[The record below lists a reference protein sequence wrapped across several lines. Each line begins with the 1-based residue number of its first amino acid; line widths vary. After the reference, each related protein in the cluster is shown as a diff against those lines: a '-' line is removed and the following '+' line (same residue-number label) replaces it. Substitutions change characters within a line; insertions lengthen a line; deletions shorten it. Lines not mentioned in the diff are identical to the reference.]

1 VSKVLVLGGSRSG
14 KSAFAEELLD
24 SWLEVTYLATSRV
37 DDADAEW
44 AARVA
49 VHRSRRPVGWT
60 TLETTLPSE
69 LVRGGAVL
77 VDSVTTWVAALMDET
92 GVWDA
97 ADSAG
102 AHAADSAGAH
112 AAERSDNGAAALQRL
127 AARCDAL
134 VNNWVMT
141 PAHVVAV
148 SDEVGLGVVPET
160 RAGRLF
166 RDTLGAVNQRLAA
179 TADEVWFVVAG
190 LPQRLR

>member
-1 VSKVLVLGGSRSG
+1 VSDSKVLVLGGSRSG
-14 KSAFAEELLD
+14 KSAHAESLVVGRHD
-24 SWLEVTYLATSRV
+24 VVYLATSGG
-37 DDADAEW
+37 DPADAEW

-49 VHRSRRPVGWT
+49 AHRARRPAGWT
-60 TLETTLPSE
+60 TVETTAPSE
-69 LVRGGAVL
+69 LLRRGTVL
-77 VDSVTTWVAALMDET
+77 VDSITTWVAALMDET
-92 GVWDA
+92 GVWDT
-97 ADSAG
+97 ADPG
-102 AHAADSAGAH
+102 GAH
-112 AAERSDNGAAALQRL
+112 AAEGTPEAIDVALERL

-134 VNNWVMT
+134 VDNWVMT

-166 RDTLGAVNQRLAA
+166 RDTLGVVNQRLAA

>member
-1 VSKVLVLGGSRSG
+1 MSRVLVLGGSRSG
-14 KSAFAEELLD
+14 KSAHAESLVAGRAD
-24 SWLEVTYLATSRV
+24 VTYLATSARS
-37 DDADAEW
+37 DGDPEW

-49 VHRSRRPVGWT
+49 AHRARRPAGWT
-60 TLETTLPSE
+60 TVETTAPSD
-69 LVRGGAVL
+69 LLRRGTVL

-92 GVWDA
+92 GVWTD
-97 ADSAG
+97 DEGSA
-102 AHAADSAGAH
+102 
-112 AAERSDNGAAALQRL
+112 QRL

-134 VNNWVMT
+134 VNAWAMT
-141 PAHVVAV
+141 PADVVAV

-166 RDTLGAVNQRLAA
+166 RDALGDVNQRLAG

>member
-1 VSKVLVLGGSRSG
+1 MSRVLVLGGSRSG
-14 KSAFAEELLD
+14 KSAFAESLLAD
-24 SWLEVTYLATSRV
+24 RDEVTYLATSAGV
-37 DDADAEW
+37 PGDAEW

-49 VHRSRRPVGWT
+49 AHRARRPDGWAT
-60 TLETTLPSE
+60 VETTAPSD
-69 LVRGGAVL
+69 LLRRGAVL

-92 GVWDA
+92 GLWREEE
-97 ADSAG
+97 G
-102 AHAADSAGAH
+102 AQ
-112 AAERSDNGAAALQRL
+112 QRL

-134 VNNWVMT
+134 VNAWAMT

-160 RAGRLF
+160 RSGRLF
-166 RDTLGAVNQRLAA
+166 RDALGEVNQRLAG

>member
-1 VSKVLVLGGSRSG
+1 VSRVLVLGGARSG
-14 KSAFAEELLD
+14 KSAYAERLLD
-24 SWLEVTYLATSRV
+24 GWLEVTYLATNQV
-37 DDADAEW
+37 DGADAEW
-44 AARVA
+44 ADRIAA
-49 VHRSRRPVGWT
+49 HRSRRPMGWT
-60 TLETTLPSE
+60 TVETTAPSE

-77 VDSVTTWVAALMDET
+77 VDSITTWVAALMDET
-92 GVWDA
+92 GIWDA
-97 ADSAG
+97 ADAGG
-102 AHAADSAGAH
+102 AHAAGAGDAE
-112 AAERSDNGAAALQRL
+112 AALARLAERI
-127 AARCDAL
+127 DAL

-166 RDTLGAVNQRLAA
+166 RDTLGTVNQRLAA

>member
-1 VSKVLVLGGSRSG
+1 MSRVLVLGGSRSG
-14 KSAFAEELLD
+14 KSSHAEQLVAD
-24 SWLEVTYLATSRV
+24 RGAVTYLATSAPR
-37 DDADAEW
+37 DDDAEW

-49 VHRSRRPVGWT
+49 AHRVRRPASWT
-60 TLETTLPSE
+60 TVETTAPSD
-69 LVRGGAVL
+69 LLRGGTVL

-92 GVWDA
+92 GVW
-97 ADSAG
+97 ADEPG
-102 AHAADSAGAH
+102 AR
-112 AAERSDNGAAALQRL
+112 ERL

-134 VNNWVMT
+134 VNAWTMT

-166 RDTLGAVNQRLAA
+166 RDTLGAVNQRLAG

>member
-1 VSKVLVLGGSRSG
+1 MSRVLVLGGSRSG
-14 KSAFAEELLD
+14 KSAHAEQLLAG
-24 SWLEVTYLATSRV
+24 WEEVTYLATSAGAP
-37 DDADAEW
+37 DDAEW

-49 VHRSRRPVGWT
+49 AHRARRPAGWT
-60 TLETTLPSE
+60 TLETTAPSA
-69 LVRGGAVL
+69 LLRGGTVL

-92 GVWDA
+92 GVWDT
-97 ADSAG
+97 ADSGG
-102 AHAADSAGAH
+102 AHAAP
-112 AAERSDNGAAALQRL
+112 AAEGDAALARL
-127 AARCDAL
+127 AGRVDAL
-134 VNNWVMT
+134 VDNWVMT

-166 RDTLGAVNQRLAA
+166 RDTLGEVNQRLAG

>member
-1 VSKVLVLGGSRSG
+1 MSKVLVLGGARSG
-14 KSAFAEELLD
+14 KSAHAEQLLD
-24 SWLEVTYLATSRV
+24 SELEVTYLATSHR

-44 AARVA
+44 SDRIAA
-49 VHRSRRPVGWT
+49 HRSRRPVSWT
-60 TLETTLPSE
+60 TVESTAPSE

-97 ADSAG
+97 LDPGG
-102 AHAADSAGAH
+102 AHAAD
-112 AAERSDNGAAALQRL
+112 RSGDGRAALDRL
-127 AARCDAL
+127 ARRCDAL
-134 VNNWVMT
+134 VDNWVMT

-166 RDTLGAVNQRLAA
+166 RDTLGSVNQRLAA